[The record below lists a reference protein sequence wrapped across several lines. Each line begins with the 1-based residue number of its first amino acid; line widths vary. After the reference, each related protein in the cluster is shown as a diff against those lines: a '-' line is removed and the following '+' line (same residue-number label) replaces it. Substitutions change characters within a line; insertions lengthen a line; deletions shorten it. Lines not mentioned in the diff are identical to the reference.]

1 MTHATTHDDL
11 REHCHAA
18 VEALC
23 RVLDE
28 RPAEEH
34 EYLLEA
40 VRCLVRLRDRL
51 IEQRRSGHPSP
62 DLQDRLDRANAILSV
77 VVGGQYPLVGVRWE
91 RVSHARDELRALL
104 ELDA

>member
-18 VEALC
+18 VDALC

-62 DLQDRLDRANAILSV
+62 DLQDRLDRTNAILSV
-77 VVGGQYPLVGVRWE
+77 LVGGQYPLVGVRWE
-91 RVSHARDELRALL
+91 RVSHARDELKKLL
-104 ELDA
+104 LLDA